1 MAISELGTVSKR
13 DDTERYDLR
22 PRLGPPAVHDCCHP
36 EGAGLR
42 INVGILV
49 IAAGAIIA
57 FAIRETSSQ
66 VNLTVVGIIIMLG
79 GAAGLWLSY
88 RIASERD
95 VEEITMIKPTVEEQ
109 YDTTPHKYAIDEQ
122 IDVTPVDD
130 QTTKYH

>member
-1 MAISELGTVSKR
+1 VQ
-13 DDTERYDLR
+13 
-22 PRLGPPAVHDCCHP
+22 DCCHP

-66 VNLTVVGIIIMLG
+66 VNFTVVGIIIMLG

-88 RIASERD
+88 RIASDRD
-95 VEEITMIKPTVEEQ
+95 VEEIAMIKPTVEEQ

-130 QTTKYH
+130 QTTKYD

>member
-1 MAISELGTVSKR
+1 MTIQSVTISARGSDYQQCT
-13 DDTERYDLR
+13 T
-22 PRLGPPAVHDCCHP
+22 CCDP

-42 INVGILV
+42 INVGILI

-88 RIASERD
+88 RIASVRD
-95 VEEITMIKPTVEEQ
+95 VEEITMGEQ
-109 YDTTPHKYAIDEQ
+109 VQRFAVRLPGPAL
-122 IDVTPVDD
+122 PVVFARRR
-130 QTTKYH
+130 

>member
-1 MAISELGTVSKR
+1 M
-13 DDTERYDLR
+13 
-22 PRLGPPAVHDCCHP
+22 
-36 EGAGLR
+36 R
-42 INVGILV
+42 INVGILI

-88 RIASERD
+88 RIASVRD

>member
-1 MAISELGTVSKR
+1 MAISELGTVSKN

-22 PRLGPPAVHDCCHP
+22 PRLGLPAVHDCCDP

-42 INVGILV
+42 INVGILI

-57 FAIRETSSQ
+57 FAIRETSSK
-66 VNLTVVGIIIMLG
+66 VNLTLVGIIIMLG